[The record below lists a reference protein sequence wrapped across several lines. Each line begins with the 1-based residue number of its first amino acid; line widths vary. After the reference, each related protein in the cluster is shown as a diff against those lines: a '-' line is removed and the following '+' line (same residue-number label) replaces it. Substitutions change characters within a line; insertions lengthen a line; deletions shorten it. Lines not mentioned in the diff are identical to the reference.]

1 MDGKRSYNDNQ
12 FIERLWRTVK
22 YEEVYLKA
30 YQDGREARIGLGDY
44 FHFYNTERPHQTH
57 GYRTPA
63 EVYSAIQ
70 VEPTNGGMIESLIPD
85 HLRIAGPTL
94 NTVPILS

>member
-1 MDGKRSYNDNQ
+1 M
-12 FIERLWRTVK
+12 K

-30 YQDGREARIGLGDY
+30 YQDGREARIGLGNY
-44 FHFYNTERPHQTH
+44 FRFYNTERPHQAL

-70 VEPTNGGMIESLIPD
+70 VEATSRSMVESLTPD
-85 HLRIAGPTL
+85 PSRIAGSAL
-94 NTVPILS
+94 NIAPILS